1 MPLSL
6 TSFPRERER
15 ESLSE
20 GACCLAL
27 SHGRLLWRNKLCQND
42 EMWTLTHVHLHDR
55 KRGAHHV
62 TDECQRLRRRLEARI

>member
-6 TSFPRERER
+6 TSFPRERET
-15 ESLSE
+15 LSE

-27 SHGRLLWRNKLCQND
+27 RHGRLRWRNKLCQND

-62 TDECQRLRRRLEARI
+62 TDACQRLRRRFEVRI